1 MKRALLLVVVFG
13 SLAACGSQGKTASP
27 VPVYPPDA
35 GVDPNAPGLSD
46 ASPDNKDE
54 LPMAEVEANMGPVRE
69 AVQQCAAVTTFEGK
83 VTVKVTI
90 YPDGHA
96 TADASTIQ
104 GTGAVPAEIAAC
116 ITDAFAKATF
126 PTSGRGQRFTYGFT
140 F

>member
-1 MKRALLLVVVFG
+1 MKKLLLATL
-13 SLAACGSQGKTASP
+13 LAACGSQGKTASP

-35 GVDPNAPGLSD
+35 GVDPNAPD

-83 VTVKVTI
+83 VTVKVSI

-96 TADASTIQ
+96 AADSSTIQ